1 MNFGGL
7 FRLLLVVVQP
17 PAALRPQ
24 VLAALAAMLTI
35 PGDTPKDD
43 TDAKQCKDDDPS
55 GKDCR
60 KATKS
65 ELNDIFG
72 NDYTGAHDFKT
83 VWGAIPNKFFDICIC
98 KDGSI
103 VIRRQGQCGSS
114 GPTIPTY

>member
-1 MNFGGL
+1 
-7 FRLLLVVVQP
+7 
-17 PAALRPQ
+17 
-24 VLAALAAMLTI
+24 MLTI